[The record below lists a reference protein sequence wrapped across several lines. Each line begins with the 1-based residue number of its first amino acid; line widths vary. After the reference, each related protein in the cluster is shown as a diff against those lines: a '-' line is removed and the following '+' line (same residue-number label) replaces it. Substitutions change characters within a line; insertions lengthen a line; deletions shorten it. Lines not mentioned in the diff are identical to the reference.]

1 MSKNCFIFSNCSEL
15 KLSKN
20 SSKSSSV
27 NESLSC
33 SATGSKDVVH
43 QELSELISRY
53 KPDEL
58 IITGAIHNHEAR
70 LYSYSIVAE
79 VLGSL
84 TIKSVAA

>member
-1 MSKNCFIFSNCSEL
+1 M
-15 KLSKN
+15 
-20 SSKSSSV
+20 V

-33 SATGSKDVVH
+33 SATGSKDIVH

-58 IITGAIHNHEAR
+58 IITGAIHNHKAR
-70 LYSYSIVAE
+70 LHSYSIVAE

-84 TIKSVAA
+84 TTKSVAA